1 MSAFICM
8 CGLCRCERAEARVT
22 FLTAGEMENT
32 TNDDRYDMIQTDTRK
47 YKRIY
52 VVSVQSSG

>member
-1 MSAFICM
+1 M

-52 VVSVQSSG
+52 VVSMQSSG